1 VQHTR
6 NLRGHDGTRLR
17 AGLPPGDR
25 LRGVQVCGQ
34 TIAADG
40 ALEVC
45 PATETFL
52 FGVAAGAL
60 SAGATGDDRIDAD
73 AFATGFVAR
82 ELFLLTER
90 PRAES
95 GSPQLPIRVD
105 LVADSV
111 EGFELDGSTAADG
124 FRDDCLGD
132 TMVQVAHPAK
142 LPPGEPLQDP
152 LGGSSAFGLE
162 IRPARRELRTDM
174 HCLSTG
180 EEMTR
185 GRDGEVVR
193 TPVHADGFRGRGT
206 NSRFLL
212 DANVDEKL
220 SPASNETGGGGFL
233 FVQRL
238 SLVSSNRKRDL
249 DAVPENGQ
257 RD

>member
-1 VQHTR
+1 MQLTR

-45 PATETFL
+45 PATKPF
-52 FGVAAGAL
+52 FFSVAAGAFA
-60 SAGATGDDRIDAD
+60 AGATGENRIDAD

-82 ELFLLTER
+82 ELFLLSER

-95 GSPQLPIRVD
+95 GSPHLSIRVD

-111 EGFELDGSTAADG
+111 EGFELDGSPSADG

-132 TMVQVAHPAK
+132 TMVHVAHPAK

-180 EEMTR
+180 EETTR
-185 GRDGEVVR
+185 GCDGEVVR
-193 TPVHADGFRGRGT
+193 SPVHADGFRGRRA
-206 NSRFLL
+206 NLRFLL
-212 DANVDEKL
+212 DTNVDEKI
-220 SPASNETGGGGFL
+220 SPTVNETSGGWFL
-233 FVQRL
+233 PVQCL
-238 SLVSSNRKRDL
+238 ALVSSN
-249 DAVPENGQ
+249 
-257 RD
+257 

>member
-1 VQHTR
+1 MQLTR

-40 ALEVC
+40 ALEMR
-45 PATETFL
+45 PATKPF
-52 FGVAAGAL
+52 FFSVAAGAFA
-60 SAGATGDDRIDAD
+60 AGATGDDRIDAD

-82 ELFLLTER
+82 ELFLLSER

-111 EGFELDGSTAADG
+111 EGFELDGSPSADG

-132 TMVQVAHPAK
+132 TMVHVAHPVK

-180 EEMTR
+180 EETTR
-185 GRDGEVVR
+185 GCDGEVVR
-193 TPVHADGFRGRGT
+193 APVHADGFRGRG
-206 NSRFLL
+206 SDLRFLL
-212 DANVDEKL
+212 NANVDVEL
-220 SPASNETGGGGFL
+220 LAPAHKTRCGWLLPS
-233 FVQRL
+233 QRL
-238 SLVSSNRKRDL
+238 SLVSSN
-249 DAVPENGQ
+249 
-257 RD
+257 